1 MGKLKDL
8 CLNWQE
14 MYDCGIP
21 MEYTIDKFNWFDAKE
36 PPRFDD
42 GKWYREKKIPL
53 EEHQSNDDYL
63 PK

>member
-21 MEYTIDKFNWFDAKE
+21 MEYTIDKFGYPYYVIDLAK
-36 PPRFDD
+36 
-42 GKWYREKKIPL
+42 ITVL
-53 EEHQSNDDYL
+53 
-63 PK
+63 